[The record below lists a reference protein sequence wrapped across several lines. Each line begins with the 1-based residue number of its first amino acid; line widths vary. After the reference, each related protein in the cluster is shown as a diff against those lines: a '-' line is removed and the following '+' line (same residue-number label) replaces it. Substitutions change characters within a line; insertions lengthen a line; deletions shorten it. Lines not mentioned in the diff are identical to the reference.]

1 MLSLS
6 DFVNIDT
13 KHIWLQI
20 ETAEQEKAWQLSQH
34 HSNTI
39 ARYNAYL
46 NRVCLSPLLTW
57 FQESLQESTF
67 FPEVFPSE
75 ESLPSILEI
84 VNGTAIKVG
93 ATKIV
98 LIPTETI
105 DIEELC
111 VPQEWVDINSWAAD
125 YYISV
130 QVNLDGD
137 DDDTWIRICGFATHR
152 QLKNIGKYNSSDR
165 TYSLPIEQLTENFTL
180 LFATLG
186 LSWQAEVPPEV
197 TLSAVEAQNL
207 LQTLS
212 DASVYFPRLHLDV
225 SFAQWAALIS
235 NEQWRKQLYNQ
246 RLGEEKNTVS
256 TAPEYSPPSR
266 EAINNVSVDS
276 PLIQVHLSQWF
287 GSLFA
292 GGWLPIDEVLNSQL
306 GNLAFEFRSS
316 SPTRK
321 TSVNGVK
328 LIDLGVQ
335 LGGQSLAL
343 MLALSQESEEKIAI
357 IVQVHPT
364 GNEKYVPPNL
374 KLMLLQSGNILQ
386 QIQSRSRDCYIQLK
400 RFKGLSGTSF
410 SIQLTLD
417 NFSMTENFSI

>member
-34 HSNTI
+34 HSNTSTI
-39 ARYNAYL
+39 YNAYL

-57 FQESLQESTF
+57 FGESLQESTF

-75 ESLPSILEI
+75 ENLPSILEI
-84 VNGTAIKVG
+84 VNGTAINVG
-93 ATKIV
+93 KTKIV
-98 LIPTETI
+98 FIPTETL

-137 DDDTWIRICGFATHR
+137 DDCWMRVCGFATHR

-165 TYSLPIEQLTENFTL
+165 TYSLPIEQLTEDFTL

-186 LSWQAEVPPEV
+186 LNWQAEVPPDV
-197 TLSAVEAQNL
+197 TLSETEAQNL
-207 LQTLS
+207 LQILS
-212 DASVYFPRLHLDV
+212 DASVYFPRLRLDI
-225 SFAQWAALIS
+225 SFAQWAGLIS

-246 RLGEEKNTVS
+246 RVGEEKNTVS
-256 TAPEYSPPSR
+256 TTLEYSPPSP

-276 PLIQVHLSQWF
+276 PLIQVNLSQWF
-287 GSLFA
+287 ERLFA
-292 GGWLPIDEVLNSQL
+292 AGWQPIDEVLNSQI

-316 SPTRK
+316 FATKK

-328 LIDLGVQ
+328 LIDLGLQ
-335 LGGQSLAL
+335 LGGKSLVL
-343 MLALSQESEEKIAI
+343 MLAVSQEEAKEVAI
-357 IVQVHPT
+357 IAQVHPT
-364 GNEKYVPPNL
+364 SNEKYLPPNL
-374 KLMLLQSGNILQ
+374 KFMLLESGEVLQ
-386 QIQSRSRDCYIQLK
+386 QIQSRTRDCYIQLN
-400 RFKGLSGTSF
+400 RFTGLTGTCF
-410 SIQLTLD
+410 SLQLTLD